1 MKINVIYLKRN
12 VYRGFKY
19 IWHCIST
26 LIRAW
31 YISTN
36 SSCLRNLEGPPW
48 LVSYSVDWCVS
59 HLKEHPGW
67 GPTVCQAFD
76 GPASLLFSYPCW
88 SVGGERLW
96 WWLHPLRVTQPY
108 HLVSMAAQLSS
119 IGISHHNLFPH
130 IPSIRLSAVNISSHP
145 GIAPQSLN
153 SSSQPLGHLRYV
165 WLWQGLILNQRV
177 NFSFILP

>member
-1 MKINVIYLKRN
+1 MLTDTEKSRHLKDSQRSTLHSKRTKDPSILEILPHTEVLSSKMRLTSLFHYWCLFSCFCWNFTLHKNQLKILYLGMKINVLYLKRN

-59 HLKEHPGW
+59 HLKGHPGW
-67 GPTVCQAFD
+67 GPT
-76 GPASLLFSYPCW
+76 L
-88 SVGGERLW
+88 
-96 WWLHPLRVTQPY
+96 
-108 HLVSMAAQLSS
+108 
-119 IGISHHNLFPH
+119 
-130 IPSIRLSAVNISSHP
+130 
-145 GIAPQSLN
+145 
-153 SSSQPLGHLRYV
+153 
-165 WLWQGLILNQRV
+165 
-177 NFSFILP
+177 